1 MDEKP
6 RCLVLFEASCK
17 SEATKQSYLYELE
30 KFVRWSNKDY
40 DALLFLEKTELTDL
54 LVDYALYL
62 KQRVSANSMPIYF
75 AGIFKFFEMSDREF
89 NKRKIR
95 SLYGER
101 VKRAGDRPITSKE
114 INSMI
119 RSCSTQKQRALVY
132 LFSSTGARPQAIADL
147 KMKHLE
153 SIGNGCLSL
162 KLYEG
167 SLHEMYSF
175 LHENATNEVKQYF
188 EWREKQGEKLN
199 PESYVFV
206 NSDELMFL
214 RVKPMHST
222 SVSSVFRKLIEK
234 SEIKRTKVNTKN
246 YDLSATGGF
255 RKRFNTIMKLNPNV
269 SQAIG
274 EMLMDHS
281 NYLEKHYFKPTR
293 GQLFAEF
300 EKAIPELIFDEAEK
314 LKIENESK
322 QKHIEK
328 LETEKDI
335 QLKNMQDQIDSVKEL
350 LKRKDTL

>member
-1 MDEKP
+1 
-6 RCLVLFEASCK
+6 
-17 SEATKQSYLYELE
+17 
-30 KFVRWSNKDY
+30 
-40 DALLFLEKTELTDL
+40 
-54 LVDYALYL
+54 
-62 KQRVSANSMPIYF
+62 
-75 AGIFKFFEMSDREF
+75 
-89 NKRKIR
+89 
-95 SLYGER
+95 
-101 VKRAGDRPITSKE
+101 
-114 INSMI
+114 
-119 RSCSTQKQRALVY
+119 
-132 LFSSTGARPQAIADL
+132 
-147 KMKHLE
+147 
-153 SIGNGCLSL
+153 
-162 KLYEG
+162 
-167 SLHEMYSF
+167 
-175 LHENATNEVKQYF
+175 
-188 EWREKQGEKLN
+188 
-199 PESYVFV
+199 
-206 NSDELMFL
+206 
-214 RVKPMHST
+214 MHST

-314 LKIENESK
+314 LKIENENK